1 MGLREKFIT
10 RFLPASQNIA
20 KSRFALLSVMLLL
33 IIALGILGC
42 WKGGGGENP
51 VGPVSPVAT
60 GFDNSAAGVAQ
71 SVSFRIILPD
81 QASNSA
87 IPAASLLSSIRASS
101 VAPPSVTFKLV
112 LVNVGATAN
121 RTSTLV
127 KTVPVSASGTA
138 ECSFTGVPALTCV
151 SDIHIE
157 GGSIG
162 SYTDFQSALDLSSGT
177 ANLIE
182 LAPKNTRVAQEVTAE
197 VINRLVA
204 SDTAFLKLLPR
215 LSEKVRTVLNGLDF
229 TSDAVYENAVAA
241 YLAWHGRY
249 VSPLSLETGGSF
261 QPFSMVTL
269 IGGAVPDGLTDLTG
283 LIGSKPVS
291 VDVLAGGRLRFLMP
305 YLPTGKQTF
314 EVFFNGATQTLPIEV
329 FVPADLPAPESVIQ
343 DVLAGLE
350 TEVSVGNLASFPV
363 TARQLIDDFKEKL
376 AVLSESEKSEIAL
389 FLSQLPGYSQM
400 VTPASSI
407 RGMAIITQQYYT
419 SGGDLVLVRAEVEET
434 SREITKLQA
443 VMAKTQTAYLLDP
456 ATSEKLKS
464 AILAS
469 VKPVQLS
476 LYQKL
481 RNLIAGRLR
490 EYFNEKGRE
499 AGLVRSSTIGVRGS
513 RVSASTVPF
522 GFESGVEYV
531 ATYSLACQNVTMDDL
546 NLTDLGILLPQWLG
560 QVNSLRDS
568 LLEFL
573 SEQALPP
580 AIDIADIVSNE
591 VKAFTA
597 PIDPTRISAAVTSN
611 SKVQVRASAAGQ
623 MVSFVFTTAEPTP
636 QDFTYDVV
644 YQTPEGFRS
653 VISEAGRVTKM
664 PPAAPTNLKAIA
676 GDKQVTLNWDP
687 VTGATA
693 YRVYWQNSAGVDTAT
708 ANKVDAS
715 GPSYTLTGL
724 INDTTYYLVV
734 TAMDAGGA
742 ESAKSAEISA
752 IPIASLL
759 KMVDVPA
766 GTFQR
771 DADPANTSYVSAFK
785 MSQCEITRTQFKT
798 VMGNDPSYTFSS
810 GITDPVQCVNWY
822 HAIAFCNK
830 LSLAEGLVPA
840 YTVAGVNFSTLAYA
854 AIPTEADV
862 AWNAAVCNWS
872 TNGYRLPTEMEW
884 MWAAIGADQDSQI
897 GAMSGGVNVTGYA
910 KTFAGYNGSNSL
922 DAYAWYATNSSSK
935 THPAGTKL
943 ANELGLY
950 DMSGNV
956 WEWCWDWYSDN
967 GTYPNYAI
975 SGAYT
980 DYRGAGTGSY
990 RVIRGGGWGRSAG
1003 NVTVAFRNG
1012 TGPYNR
1018 DSVIGFRVV
1027 RP

>member
-1 MGLREKFIT
+1 MGFKEKLT
-10 RFLPASQNIA
+10 ARFLTASQNVA
-20 KSRFALLSVMLLL
+20 KSRVALLSVMLLL
-33 IIALGILGC
+33 PLVLGILGC
-42 WKGGGGENP
+42 WNGGGSENP

-101 VAPPSVTFKLV
+101 VASPSVTFKLV
-112 LVNVGATAN
+112 LVNVGATTN

-162 SYTDFQSALDLSSGT
+162 SYTDFQGALDLSSGT

-182 LAPKNTRVAQEVTAE
+182 LAPKNTRVVQEVSAE

-249 VSPLSLETGGSF
+249 LSPLSLETAGSF

-283 LIGSKPVS
+283 LLGSKPVS

-329 FVPADLPAPESVIQ
+329 FLPADLPAPASVTQ
-343 DVLAGLE
+343 DLLAGLE

-363 TARQLIDDFKEKL
+363 TARQLIDEFKEKL

-400 VTPASSI
+400 VTPDSSI

-434 SREITKLQA
+434 SREITRLQA
-443 VMAKTQTAYLLDP
+443 VMAKTQTAYLLDS

-499 AGLVRSSTIGVRGS
+499 AGLVRSSTIGVRGN

-522 GFESGVEYV
+522 GFESGIEYV

-560 QVNSLRDS
+560 QVNSLRGS

-580 AIDIADIVSNE
+580 AIDITDIVSNE

-597 PIDPTRISAAVTSN
+597 PIEPTRISATVTSN

-623 MVSFVFTTAEPTP
+623 MVSFVFITSESTP
-636 QDFTYDVV
+636 QDFTYDVA

-724 INDTTYYLVV
+724 INDTNYYLVV

-742 ESAKSAEISA
+742 ELAKSAEISA

-785 MSQCEITRTQFKT
+785 MSQCEITRAQFKT
-798 VMGNDPSYTFSS
+798 VMGNDPSYTVYSS

-830 LSLAEGLVPA
+830 LSIAEGLVPA

-862 AWNAAVCNWS
+862 AWNAAVCNCS

-922 DAYAWYATNSSSK
+922 DAYAWYSMNSMGK
-935 THPAGTKL
+935 MHPAGTKL

-956 WEWCWDWYSDN
+956 WEWCWDWYGS
-967 GTYPNYAI
+967 YPAN
-975 SGAYT
+975 SNS
-980 DYRGAGTGSY
+980 DYRGAVTGSE
-990 RVIRGGGWGRSAG
+990 RVVRGGRFDFSADDA
-1003 NVTVAFRNG
+1003 VVAYRCVDY
-1012 TGPYNR
+1012 PYSQLNL
-1018 DSVIGFRVV
+1018 IGFRVV